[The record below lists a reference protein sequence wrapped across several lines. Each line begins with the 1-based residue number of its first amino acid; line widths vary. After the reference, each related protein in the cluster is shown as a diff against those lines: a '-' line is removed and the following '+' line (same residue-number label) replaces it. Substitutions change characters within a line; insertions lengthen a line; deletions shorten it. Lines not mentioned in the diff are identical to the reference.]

1 MSLTLP
7 SRTAPLQEAR
17 ALIRLALP
25 LVAGQL
31 SGIGMQVV
39 DNVLA
44 GHLGERV
51 LGATAVGGNVFSLA
65 LMAIIGVMLALPPS
79 VAQLDGA
86 GRRQEVGPLFCQA
99 LYLALGLG
107 ILLQQA
113 VWWGGPA
120 LVAASGVDPGISEGA
135 SAFLHAISLGLP
147 ALGLFVAC
155 RGLSDGLSLPRPG
168 MTFGVLGLG
177 VLAPVG
183 YVLMYGRLGWPALG
197 AMGSGAA
204 TALVLWVEAAA
215 FALYL
220 RLSPRYRA
228 LGWERGQRGPD
239 PAAILGLLRLG
250 APMAVSVLLEVGLFS
265 AAGLLIAGFGAAA
278 AASHQ
283 LALNVAGVA
292 FMVPL
297 GLAMAITVR
306 VGLAAG
312 RGDAAGVRRAGLV
325 GIGLT
330 LLTQAVSCATMAS
343 LPHAIVSLYTHD
355 AAVTAGAVTLLG
367 FAALF
372 QFSDGI
378 QVAANGALRGLKDA
392 QVPMLITAFSYWGA
406 GMPVGWLLA
415 RQAGLRA
422 PGMWIGLIVGLSCAA
437 ALLLL
442 RFHFLSRRMS
452 ESGGREALAL
462 AWRRP
467 ARALRRAR
475 R

>member
-7 SRTAPLQEAR
+7 SGAAPLQEAR
-17 ALIRLALP
+17 ALLRLALP

-31 SGIGMQVV
+31 SGIGLQVV

-44 GHLGERV
+44 GHLGPRV

-65 LMAIIGVMLALPPS
+65 LMAIIGVMMALPPS

-86 GRRQEVGPLFCQA
+86 GRRQEVGPLFRQA
-99 LYLALGLG
+99 LYLALTLG
-107 ILLQQA
+107 VLLQQA

-120 LVAASGVDPGISEGA
+120 LVAASGVDPGIGA
-135 SAFLHAISLGLP
+135 DAGAFLRAISLGLP

-168 MTFGVLGLG
+168 MIFGVLGL
-177 VLAPVG
+177 VLLAPVG

-197 AMGSGAA
+197 AVGSGIA
-204 TALVLWVEAAA
+204 TALVLWLEAAG
-215 FALYL
+215 FALYV
-220 RLSPRYRA
+220 RASPRYRA
-228 LGWERGQRGPD
+228 LGWERGRRGPD
-239 PAAILGLLRLG
+239 LAAILGLLRLG
-250 APMAVSVLLEVGLFS
+250 APIAVSVLLEVGLFS
-265 AAGLLIAGFGAAA
+265 AAGLLIAGFGAVA

-283 LALNVAGVA
+283 LALNVAAVA

-312 RGDAAGVRRAGLV
+312 RGDDAGVRRAGLV

-330 LLTQAVSCATMAS
+330 LLTQTASCAAMAG
-343 LPHAIVSLYTHD
+343 LPHAIISFYTRD

-378 QVAANGALRGLKDA
+378 QVAANGALRGLKDV

-415 RQAGLRA
+415 RPAGLRA

-442 RFHFLSRRMS
+442 RFHLRSRWVSLAPAGRPSRRVS
-452 ESGGREALAL
+452 
-462 AWRRP
+462 RRT
-467 ARALRRAR
+467 RR
-475 R
+475 

>member
-1 MSLTLP
+1 MPHLAPPRYLAH
-7 SRTAPLQEAR
+7 TAVFEEAR
-17 ALIRLALP
+17 ALVRLALP
-25 LVAGQL
+25 LVIGQL

-44 GHLGERV
+44 GHLGPHV

-65 LMAIIGVMLALPPS
+65 LMAIVGVMMALPPS

-86 GRRQEVGPLFCQA
+86 GRRQEVGPLFRQA

-107 ILLQQA
+107 ALLQQT

-120 LVAASGVDPGISEGA
+120 LVAATGIDPSLAAGTD
-135 SAFLHAISLGLP
+135 AFLRAISLGTP
-147 ALGLFVAC
+147 ALGLVVTC
-155 RGLSDGLSLPRPG
+155 RGLSDGLSLPKPG
-168 MTFGVLGLG
+168 MVFGLLGLAL
-177 VLAPVG
+177 LAPVG
-183 YVLMYGRLGWPALG
+183 YVLMYGRLGLPPLGALG
-197 AMGSGAA
+197 SGLA
-204 TALVLWVEAAA
+204 TALVLWLEALA

-220 RLSPRYRA
+220 RASPRYRA
-228 LGWERGQRGPD
+228 LGWERGRRGPD
-239 PAAILGLLRLG
+239 PAVILGLVRLG
-250 APMAVSVLLEVGLFS
+250 APMAISVLLEVGMFS
-265 AAGLLIAGFGAAA
+265 AAGLLIGRFGAIA

-330 LLTQAVSCATMAS
+330 LLTQSISCAVMVG
-343 LPHAIVSLYTHD
+343 LPHAIIALYTRD
-355 AAVTAGAVTLLG
+355 AAVTAGAVTLLW

-378 QVAANGALRGLKDA
+378 QVAANGALRGLKDT
-392 QVPMLITAFSYWGA
+392 QVPMVITAFSYWVA

-415 RQAGLRA
+415 YPAGLRA

-437 ALLLL
+437 ALLLT
-442 RFHFLSRRMS
+442 RFNARSRR
-452 ESGGREALAL
+452 LAL
-462 AWRRP
+462 DGDGRSAG
-467 ARALRRAR
+467 RA
-475 R
+475 